1 MTSAQPPGT
10 GEPSGSATPGT
21 DQPSASQA
29 PTGTSAAPVPWKKDE
44 ADALQ
49 LALRSENAAIWA
61 YALVAANDKDD
72 AAAVTDLRAGHLVR
86 RDAAAELLTRGGAS
100 PAAPAPAY
108 STPPVTDL
116 TSARALAIAIE
127 TDCAAA
133 WRSVV
138 ANTDNTNLRTFAAT
152 GLSDSAVRLA
162 QWKQRAKASPLTVPF
177 PGAQS

>member
-1 MTSAQPPGT
+1 MTSAQV
-10 GEPSGSATPGT
+10 PGT
-21 DQPSASQA
+21 DRPSGSQA
-29 PTGTSAAPVPWKKDE
+29 PTPATAAPVSWKKDE

-72 AAAVTDLRAGHLVR
+72 AVVDLRTGHLVR

-108 STPPVTDL
+108 STPAVTDL
-116 TSARALAIAIE
+116 ASARALASAIE

-138 ANTDNTNLRTFAAT
+138 ANTDNTDLRTFAAT
-152 GLSDSAVRLA
+152 GLSDAAVRLA
-162 QWKQRAKASPLTVPF
+162 QWKKRAKASPLTVPF

>member
-1 MTSAQPPGT
+1 MTSAQAPGT
-10 GEPSGSATPGT
+10 GQPSGSPAPAT
-21 DQPSASQA
+21 DQPSASQTTA
-29 PTGTSAAPVPWKKDE
+29 GTSASPVTWKKDE

-72 AAAVTDLRAGHLVR
+72 ADAVTSLRTGHLVH
-86 RDAAAELLTRGGAS
+86 RDAAAELLTRGGAP

-108 STPPVTDL
+108 STPAVTDL
-116 TSARALAIAIE
+116 PTARALAIAIE

-138 ANTDNTNLRTFAAT
+138 ANTDSTDLRTFAAT

>member
-1 MTSAQPPGT
+1 MTSAQV
-10 GEPSGSATPGT
+10 PGT
-21 DQPSASQA
+21 DRPSGSQA
-29 PTGTSAAPVPWKKDE
+29 PTPATAAPVSWKKDE

-49 LALRSENAAIWA
+49 LALRSENAATWA

-72 AAAVTDLRAGHLVR
+72 ADAVVDLRTGHLVR

-108 STPPVTDL
+108 STPAVTDL
-116 TSARALAIAIE
+116 ASARALASAIE

-138 ANTDNTNLRTFAAT
+138 ANTDNTDLRTFAAT
-152 GLSDSAVRLA
+152 GLSDAAVRLA